1 MTTERYAESSRPAR
15 AARDRVSAMTN
26 EAAPGLASDLL
37 ELAKPRITALVTLT
51 TAAGFAV
58 ATPYGEFPW
67 PLFACAAVGTALV
80 SGGSAAFNQL
90 VERAL
95 DARMRRTARRPL
107 PAGRRSP
114 ALAAAWG
121 TLLAATG
128 LLLLALFVNA
138 LTAAVALATLV
149 VYDLVYTPMK
159 TRTAF
164 ATIVGA
170 VPGAAPPVIGW
181 TAATGELGLGAWL
194 LFALLFLWQLPH
206 FLSIAW
212 LYREDYRRAGMHLLT
227 IDDPDARRTARQ
239 TVVWTVALLPV
250 SMMPAAVGLGGG
262 LYLAGAAA
270 TGLAFLA
277 AAVAFARAPRV
288 ESARRLLLVSVFYL
302 PAVLGVLV
310 VDQWWVL

>member
-1 MTTERYAESSRPAR
+1 
-15 AARDRVSAMTN
+15 MTN
-26 EAAPGLASDLL
+26 GATPGLASDLL

-58 ATPYGEFPW
+58 AIPYGAFPW
-67 PLFACAAVGTALV
+67 ALFAHAVIGTALV
-80 SGGSAAFNQL
+80 SGGSAALNQL
-90 VERAL
+90 VEREL

-107 PAGRRSP
+107 PAGRRTPS
-114 ALAAAWG
+114 LAAAWG
-121 TLLAATG
+121 SLLAVAGT
-128 LLLLALFVNA
+128 LQLALYVNL

-149 VYDLVYTPMK
+149 CYVAVYTPMK

-164 ATIVGA
+164 ATVVGA

-227 IDDPDARRTARQ
+227 IDDPDSRRTARQ

-250 SMMPAAVGLGGG
+250 SLMPAAVGLGGL
-262 LYLAGAAA
+262 LYLGGAAA
-270 TGLAFLA
+270 AGVAFLA
-277 AAVAFARAPRV
+277 ASVAFARAPRV
-288 ESARRLLLVSVFYL
+288 ESARRLLLVSVVYL
-302 PAVLGVLV
+302 PAVLGVMV
-310 VDQWWVL
+310 ADHWWVL

>member
-1 MTTERYAESSRPAR
+1 MTKG
-15 AARDRVSAMTN
+15 
-26 EAAPGLASDLL
+26 AAPGLASDLL

-67 PLFACAAVGTALV
+67 GLFTHAVVGTALV
-80 SGGSAAFNQL
+80 AAGSAALNQL
-90 VERAL
+90 VEREL
-95 DARMRRTARRPL
+95 DARMRRTAQRPL
-107 PAGRRSP
+107 PAGRRAP
-114 ALAAAWG
+114 WVAAVWGALLGVAG
-121 TLLAATG
+121 TLQ
-128 LLLLALFVNA
+128 LALFVNT
-138 LTAAVALATLV
+138 LTAVVAAATLV
-149 VYDLVYTPMK
+149 SYVAVYTPMK

-212 LYREDYRRAGMHLLT
+212 LYREDYRRAGMHMLT
-227 IDDPDARRTARQ
+227 IDDPDSRRTARQ
-239 TVVWTVALLPV
+239 TVVWALALLPV
-250 SMMPAAVGLGGG
+250 SLMPGAVGLGGG

-270 TGLAFLA
+270 CGVAFA
-277 AAVAFARAPRV
+277 GAAVAFARAPRV
-288 ESARRLLLVSVFYL
+288 DSARRLLLVSVFYL
-302 PAVLGVLV
+302 PAVLGALV
-310 VDQWWVL
+310 ADHWWVG

>member
-1 MTTERYAESSRPAR
+1 
-15 AARDRVSAMTN
+15 MTN
-26 EAAPGLASDLL
+26 GAAPGLASDLL

-67 PLFACAAVGTALV
+67 ALFWHAVTGTALV
-80 SGGSAAFNQL
+80 AAGSAALNQL
-90 VERAL
+90 VERRL
-95 DARMRRTARRPL
+95 DARMRRTANRPL
-107 PAGRRSP
+107 PAGRRRP
-114 ALAAAWG
+114 GVAAAWG
-121 TLLAATG
+121 AALALAGTLELLVFVNTLTALLAG
-128 LLLLALFVNA
+128 
-138 LTAAVALATLV
+138 ATLAA
-149 VYDLVYTPMK
+149 YILLYTPMK

-170 VPGAAPPVIGW
+170 APGAAPPVLGW
-181 TAATGELGLGAWL
+181 AAATGELGLGAWL

-239 TVVWTVALLPV
+239 TVVWSVALLPV
-250 SMMPAAVGLGGG
+250 SLMPAAVGLGSGIYLVG
-262 LYLAGAAA
+262 AALAG
-270 TGLAFLA
+270 GAFIA
-277 AAVAFARAPRV
+277 AAVAFAQAPKV
-288 ESARRLLLVSVFYL
+288 GSARRLLLVSVFYL

-310 VDQWWVL
+310 ADHWRSP

>member
-1 MTTERYAESSRPAR
+1 
-15 AARDRVSAMTN
+15 MTN
-26 EAAPGLASDLL
+26 GAATGLASDLL

-67 PLFACAAVGTALV
+67 ALFAHAVAGTALV
-80 SGGSAAFNQL
+80 AAGSASLNQY
-90 VERAL
+90 VERDL
-95 DARMRRTARRPL
+95 DARMRRTASRPL
-107 PAGRRSP
+107 PAGRRRP
-114 ALAAAWG
+114 WVAAAWG
-121 TLLAATG
+121 
-128 LLLLALFVNA
+128 LALGVAGTAQLLVFVNA
-138 LTAAVALATLV
+138 LTALLAAATLV
-149 VYDLVYTPMK
+149 AYVAVYTPMK

-164 ATIVGA
+164 ATVVGA
-170 VPGAAPPVIGW
+170 VPGAAPPVLGW

-227 IDDPDARRTARQ
+227 IDDPDSRRTARQ
-239 TVVWTVALLPV
+239 TVVWALALLPV

-262 LYLAGAAA
+262 LYLGGAALCGA
-270 TGLAFLA
+270 AFVA
-277 AAVAFARAPRV
+277 AAIAFARAPRV
-288 ESARRLLLVSVFYL
+288 RSARVLLLVSVFYL

-310 VDQWWVL
+310 ADHWRAP